1 MNLNKKPAV
10 LANQKQY
17 GVAGGSR
24 KLLLFSHLT
33 VNRPPSANNRG
44 LPNST
49 VVNGGG
55 IGARGTAL

>member
-10 LANQKQY
+10 LGNQKQY

-24 KLLLFSHLT
+24 KLLFLTHVT

-44 LPNST
+44 LPMST
-49 VVNGGG
+49 VVSGGG